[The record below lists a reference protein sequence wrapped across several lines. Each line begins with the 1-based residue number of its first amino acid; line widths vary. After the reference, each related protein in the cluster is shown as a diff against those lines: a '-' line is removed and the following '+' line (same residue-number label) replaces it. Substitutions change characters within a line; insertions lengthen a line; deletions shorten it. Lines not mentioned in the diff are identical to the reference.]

1 MILKASNDP
10 EYAAQCVGVIPSSS
24 GELHSRRVVS
34 LKISIY
40 PSRAAFRSLSFVAQ
54 SEVIFS
60 DEKNNKD
67 DHLLF
72 WLSPG
77 DLVYVPSVEEEGRIV
92 EVENNL
98 NYIFNIYKIVSFTG
112 NRLYAI
118 QAFVATSIVDK
129 MEYSLLNK
137 VEFTINENRSIK
149 QYCIKIKIDR
159 LGNILNI

>member
-1 MILKASNDP
+1 M
-10 EYAAQCVGVIPSSS
+10 
-24 GELHSRRVVS
+24 
-34 LKISIY
+34 
-40 PSRAAFRSLSFVAQ
+40 
-54 SEVIFS
+54 
-60 DEKNNKD
+60 
-67 DHLLF
+67 LF

-77 DLVYVPSVEEEGRIV
+77 DLVYVPSIEEEGRIV

-118 QAFVATSIVDK
+118 QAFIATSIVDK